1 MKRAFTPVQAIEG
14 QRSPAPYA
22 ARAVPPR
29 LEVRHLTRSWA
40 PEKRGATRE
49 LVLDDVSFAVGA
61 GEFVAVAGPS
71 GCGKSTLLNVIAGLQ
86 QPDGGEVLID
96 GDAHAP
102 RLGHV
107 AYMHQRDLLLPWRT
121 VTANARLGLELE
133 GVAIPEA
140 DRRALALAQRFGLA
154 GVMGGYPWKLSG
166 GMRQRVALLRA
177 ALPDRGVLLLDEPF
191 GALDAITRADLQR
204 WLGDA
209 LDRSDKAVVLVTH
222 DIEEALILADRVH
235 VMAAPPGR
243 IAGTVEVALPRPRSP
258 ATTTDGQFIALKREL
273 LGLLAGSRAA
283 AR

>member
-1 MKRAFTPVQAIEG
+1 MRTVEG
-14 QRSPAPYA
+14 QNRAGPHALPAG
-22 ARAVPPR
+22 RPR
-29 LEVRHLTRSWA
+29 LEVRSLTRSWA
-40 PEKRGATRE
+40 PEKRRAGRE
-49 LVLDDVSFAVGA
+49 LVLSDVSFAVSA
-61 GEFVAVAGPS
+61 GEFVAVVGPS

-86 QPDGGEVLID
+86 QPDGGDVLID

-121 VTANARLGLELE
+121 VMANARLGLELE
-133 GVAIPEA
+133 GVAVPEA

-154 GVMGGYPWKLSG
+154 GAMDGYPWKLSG

-177 ALPDRGVLLLDEPF
+177 ALPDRRVLLLDEPF
-191 GALDAITRADLQR
+191 GALDAITRAGLQR

-222 DIEEALILADRVH
+222 DVEEALILADRVH
-235 VMAAPPGR
+235 VMSGPPGR
-243 IAGTVEVALPRPRSP
+243 IAGTVEVELPRPRP
-258 ATTTDGQFIALKREL
+258 AAMTTDSRFVALKREL